1 MNDGLWVVLGFVAL
15 LFILFLV
22 YRAVTEWEVLDNERR
37 QRERER
43 TRDSQASSSPC
54 DRQAEGPLAAGNVG
68 ERVTAVWNGMRISH
82 RLIAGPP
89 DQAAAGPRPRFGSP
103 R

>member
-43 TRDSQASSSPC
+43 TRD
-54 DRQAEGPLAAGNVG
+54 
-68 ERVTAVWNGMRISH
+68 MR
-82 RLIAGPP
+82 A
-89 DQAAAGPRPRFGSP
+89 
-103 R
+103 

>member
-22 YRAVTEWEVLDNERR
+22 YRAVTEWEMLDNERR

-43 TRDSQASSSPC
+43 TRDMQA
-54 DRQAEGPLAAGNVG
+54 
-68 ERVTAVWNGMRISH
+68 
-82 RLIAGPP
+82 
-89 DQAAAGPRPRFGSP
+89 
-103 R
+103 

>member
-43 TRDSQASSSPC
+43 TRDMQA
-54 DRQAEGPLAAGNVG
+54 
-68 ERVTAVWNGMRISH
+68 
-82 RLIAGPP
+82 
-89 DQAAAGPRPRFGSP
+89 
-103 R
+103 

>member
-43 TRDSQASSSPC
+43 TRDSQA
-54 DRQAEGPLAAGNVG
+54 
-68 ERVTAVWNGMRISH
+68 
-82 RLIAGPP
+82 
-89 DQAAAGPRPRFGSP
+89 
-103 R
+103 

>member
-43 TRDSQASSSPC
+43 TRDSKA
-54 DRQAEGPLAAGNVG
+54 
-68 ERVTAVWNGMRISH
+68 
-82 RLIAGPP
+82 
-89 DQAAAGPRPRFGSP
+89 
-103 R
+103 